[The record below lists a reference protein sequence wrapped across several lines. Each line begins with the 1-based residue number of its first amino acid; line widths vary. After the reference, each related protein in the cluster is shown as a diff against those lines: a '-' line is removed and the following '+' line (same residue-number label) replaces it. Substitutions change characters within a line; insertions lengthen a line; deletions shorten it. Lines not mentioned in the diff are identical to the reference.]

1 MKTIEY
7 GLDISSE
14 LKSRLDR
21 CKVSVRTAIRD
32 RLQEVASVA
41 AQSPARPGE
50 TGRKQP
56 PFCFYDFEGFRVSYQ
71 VDPDTRRVVVLDLG
85 REAKA

>member
-41 AQSPARPGE
+41 AQSRARPGE
-50 TGRKQP
+50 TGGKQP
-56 PFCFYDFEGFRVSYQ
+56 PFCFYDVEGFRVSYQ